1 MNYKW
6 SMLKIL
12 KRVGLN
18 FKNLSVMADLNN
30 ILPSQLMQS
39 VLGKLYEV
47 LTQGDDTVPASK
59 DNFLSWCSPGI
70 PVTEEDFDFVSQGLS
85 GVIKPPANG
94 DGKEL
99 TPEEKATLTQSNP
112 GRLYTQAESFSRMV
126 DFIPDINAGTNGG
139 LARLSI
145 KQNEGTLSDVYKY
158 ALDFSQVANTE
169 LSDEEKKQ
177 VERFRELLQVK
188 KMKKDLVSGEETEVV
203 EPSPLVLAYNEK
215 MNAYLNA
222 VLEYNK
228 YRVDAL
234 TGENAEAVHFWAL
247 NASTL
252 RKKVQAA
259 KDDWVNNGYQ
269 KDYEGI
275 AARLDQIMSK
285 DLSLL
290 KAEYKD
296 ALERTKLTGI
306 NSGADF
312 YYATLAPANF
322 IKGGWTQFSFDSND
336 FAYHANKQNTSYK
349 VKASASYWGF
359 HAGGSKESSE
369 AQNETTIDATSFKLS
384 FDMCQVQVIMP
395 GIKTAFLTSKAWKLD
410 PGSPEVQSKGE
421 VLCDGNVPPAGILP
435 GYPTSAIF
443 VKNLVLDFGKS
454 NSKAKSSLK
463 SDSSAA
469 SGGGY
474 WGVFSASGSK
484 SSSSSD
490 TAAESSSEN
499 QGIKVD
505 GMQIIGF
512 NCHVLPK
519 SPDPLP
525 NIKNWI

>member
-1 MNYKW
+1 
-6 SMLKIL
+6 
-12 KRVGLN
+12 
-18 FKNLSVMADLNN
+18 MADLTK
-30 ILPSQLMQS
+30 ILPSQLMQG
-39 VLGKLYEV
+39 VLGKLYEL
-47 LTQGDDTVPASK
+47 LTQGDDTVPAST
-59 DNFLSWCSPGI
+59 DNFLSWCTPGI
-70 PVTEEDFDFVSQGLS
+70 PVTEDDFDFVSQGLS
-85 GVIKPPANG
+85 GVIKQPEGG

-99 TPEEKATLTQSNP
+99 TPEEKEALTKSNP

-126 DFIPDINAGTNGG
+126 DFIPDINKGTNGG
-139 LARLSI
+139 LARLTI

-169 LSDEEKKQ
+169 LSEEEKQQ
-177 VERFRELLQVK
+177 VARFRDLLQK
-188 KMKKDLVSGEETEVV
+188 KTMKKDLVTGVESEVI
-203 EPSPLVLAYNEK
+203 EPSPLVIAYNEK

-234 TGENAEAVHFWAL
+234 TGENAEAVHFWSL
-247 NASTL
+247 NAATL

-259 KDDWVNNGYQ
+259 KEDWVNNGYQ

-312 YYATLAPANF
+312 YYATLAPSNF
-322 IKGGWTQFSFDSND
+322 IRGGWTQFKFTSSD
-336 FAYHANKQNTSYK
+336 FASHADKQTTSFK
-349 VKASASYWGF
+349 AKASASYWGF
-359 HAGGSKESSE
+359 HAGGSTESSDTE
-369 AQNETTIDATSFKLS
+369 AEATIDASSFQLT
-384 FDMCQVQVIMP
+384 FDMCQVQIIMP

-421 VLCDGNVPPAGILP
+421 VLSDGNIPPAGILP
-435 GYPTSAIF
+435 GYPTSAVFI
-443 VKNLVLDFGKS
+443 KNLLLDFGKS
-454 NSKAKSSLK
+454 NATAKSSLK
-463 SDSSAA
+463 SKSTSA

-474 WGVFSASGSK
+474 WGIFSASGSK
-484 SSSSSD
+484 DSSSS
-490 TAAESSSEN
+490 ESSAEASSES

-519 SPDPLP
+519 SPNPLDS
-525 NIKNWI
+525 IKNWI